1 MEKITF
7 SNIDGYYIPHEDFI
21 DYYKKGL
28 LQLGVVN
35 DLAAKLVDSK
45 NPALKPK
52 GTACAAFN
60 FWSWVALAVLCA
72 SFYFSFTRNWWW
84 FIVGILAVV
93 VIHKANKRG
102 NAENF
107 LDAAKD
113 DPTFYNNILSING
126 WIYQI
131 EEQYLNEFEKYK
143 K

>member
-1 MEKITF
+1 MGKITF

-21 DYYKKGL
+21 DYHKKGL

-60 FWSWVALAVLCA
+60 FWSWVAVGVFGV
-72 SFYFSFTRNWWW
+72 SIYFSFVKNWWW
-84 FIVGILAVV
+84 FIVGFIAMQ
-93 VIHKANKRG
+93 VIWKANKKG
-102 NAENF
+102 NAENY
-107 LDAAKD
+107 LDAAFN
-113 DPTFYNNILSING
+113 DPSFYDNVQSING
-126 WIYQI
+126 WIYQT